1 MKKQLQINVK
11 IKMNKK
17 HVVMIKK
24 IPKVRHPVERSYKIN
39 KINKKTKI
47 I

>member
-17 HVVMIKK
+17 HVGMIKK
-24 IPKVRHPVERSYKIN
+24 IPKVRQPVERLYKTN
-39 KINKKTKI
+39 KISKKTKI